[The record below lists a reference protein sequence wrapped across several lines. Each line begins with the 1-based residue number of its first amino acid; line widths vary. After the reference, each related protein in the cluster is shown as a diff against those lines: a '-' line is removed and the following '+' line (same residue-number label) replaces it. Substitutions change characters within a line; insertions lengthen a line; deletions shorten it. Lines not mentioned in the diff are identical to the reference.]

1 MLYVVRL
8 NDLTLLLIMENAR
21 AAKVD
26 HKKNLYLMSDRS
38 AGA

>member
-1 MLYVVRL
+1 MLYVVQL

-26 HKKNLYLMSDRS
+26 HKKTFI
-38 AGA
+38 